1 MESTSQGQMSL
12 DDQKTH
18 PSYLHLAAQ
27 IPFYDKGL
35 PIPTSSCK
43 VITSPQCLMLPL
55 QYYFPASA
63 ASTKDWSFAGC
74 CCQEKKHLDDGGPCL
89 WTFSYSYSGMHHS
102 LAALE
107 ERGISRSL
115 SAHCFIVLQL
125 CSFSQPSLHSLP
137 LPFHLFCRH
146 FFLFRYI
153 FCTKG
158 LCFITFELLVSTWA
172 IALIVCI
179 HLSSQQSIPNKKF
192 PNFWALS
199 FQFEDCSHCQIS
211 LEKV

>member
-63 ASTKDWSFAGC
+63 ARFLPQIVGL
-74 CCQEKKHLDDGGPCL
+74 E
-89 WTFSYSYSGMHHS
+89 MER
-102 LAALE
+102 AA
-107 ERGISRSL
+107 
-115 SAHCFIVLQL
+115 VYQ
-125 CSFSQPSLHSLP
+125 
-137 LPFHLFCRH
+137 
-146 FFLFRYI
+146 
-153 FCTKG
+153 
-158 LCFITFELLVSTWA
+158 
-172 IALIVCI
+172 
-179 HLSSQQSIPNKKF
+179 
-192 PNFWALS
+192 
-199 FQFEDCSHCQIS
+199 
-211 LEKV
+211 